1 MEKWEKTCKEFDWNC
16 MSSYFQFEY
25 ANNGFSAKV
34 FFQFFLPSCLTVNL
48 TLRSAD
54 YSTVYAYWENS
65 IHIIII
71 SVSEKSSLHL
81 MTSPVLRAR
90 AKHEQSTVKLCDAFS
105 SPNFWIRKGISL
117 LAGTTYG
124 MNITNSTA
132 GNLRVKVTLY
142 GPVYKTLISKVLI
155 RK

>member
-1 MEKWEKTCKEFDWNC
+1 

-25 ANNGFSAKV
+25 VNNRFSAKM
-34 FFQFFLPSCLTVNL
+34 FFQFFLPSCLTANL

-54 YSTVYAYWENS
+54 YSTVYAYRENS

-71 SVSEKSSLHL
+71 SVPEKSSLHL
-81 MTSPVLRAR
+81 MTSSVLRAR
-90 AKHEQSTVKLCDAFS
+90 AKHEQSTVELCDAFS

-117 LAGTTYG
+117 LAGTTSCLQATTYG

-142 GPVYKTLISKVLI
+142 RPVYKIEVQNHLFLKF
-155 RK
+155 